1 MKKDAGILLLIISVF
16 VFLIGNS
23 VIKTG
28 NRYEENYMPLPNTKP
43 VYNAF
48 IFYRRIMLAEI
59 GNTTAQNNLGV
70 MYHNGEGVERDYNK
84 AIYWYLRAAEHGHKV
99 AQNNLGVI
107 YRNTPAI
114 EQDYKKAFFWFSESA
129 KQGYR
134 DAQLNLGVMYRYG
147 EGIKKDYKKAFR
159 YFSMASHTCVAQ
171 HSTDLICYTY
181 GESLHYPLA
190 DNNLAVMYKEGL
202 GVQQNYQL
210 AFETYFSSAEDGC
223 ANSQYN
229 VGLMYLKP
237 PATIYEDKVLVTA
250 NVRKAYIWFSLA
262 SLQGHAKATEMKQ
275 KLKPILTEEEHRH
288 AEAGI
293 KEQLKALQ
301 RKNNIHLVQSD
312 CLF

>member
-1 MKKDAGILLLIISVF
+1 MKKDVGILLLIISVF

-23 VIKTG
+23 VVKTG
-28 NRYEENYMPLPNTKP
+28 NRYEENYIPLPNTKP

-48 IFYRRIMLAEI
+48 IFYRRIMLAEM
-59 GNTTAQNNLGV
+59 GNTNAQNNLGV

-84 AIYWYLRAAEHGHKV
+84 AIYWYQRAAEHGHKV
-99 AQNNLGVI
+99 AQCNLGVI

-114 EQDYKKAFFWFSESA
+114 EKDYKKAFFWFSESA

-134 DAQLNLGVMYRYG
+134 DAQLNLGVMYKYG
-147 EGIKKDYKKAFR
+147 EYVEQDYKKATHW
-159 YFSMASHTCVAQ
+159 FSEAAYPSCSYSHNADCP
-171 HSTDLICYTY
+171 
-181 GESLHYPLA
+181 LHYPLA
-190 DNNLAVMYKEGL
+190 VNA
-202 GVQQNYQL
+202 L
-210 AFETYFSSAEDGC
+210 AFMQEKGFGTEQSNQYMFENYFDSAEDGC
-223 ANSQYN
+223 ANSQYKI
-229 VGLMYLKP
+229 GLIYLEP
-237 PATIYEDKVLVTA
+237 PNNIYENEVA
-250 NVRKAYIWFSLA
+250 ISQSNRKAYIWFSLA
-262 SLQGHAKATEMKQ
+262 SLQGHAQATEMKN